1 MKFNAPRGTN
11 DILPPDSYKWQ
22 YIEKVTHELFSNYNY
37 EEIRTPIFEYTELF
51 QRGIGEVTDI
61 VEKEMYTF
69 EDKGGRSITL
79 RPEGTASV
87 IRSFL
92 ENKIYGQAQ
101 PTKYYYIGPMFRY
114 ERPQSGRFR
123 QFHQLGVEA
132 VGSNDPA
139 LDAEIISL
147 GMRFLLKFGLEDL
160 SLHLNSVGCKSCRPK
175 YVDVLKDYLIK
186 NRDLLCDD
194 CKSRIERNP
203 LRVLDC
209 KNERCHSV
217 INDAPKIVDH
227 LCGEC
232 DEHFSSV
239 QEYLDILKI
248 DYNINPKLVR
258 GLDYYT
264 NTAFEIKDSSLGAQN
279 TVFGGGR
286 YNGLAEEVGGKD
298 IPGIGFALGIE
309 RLLLSIEAQN
319 IELPVE
325 KGIDLYI
332 TVIGENAKKE
342 AFRLNDLLRNTG
354 FKTDIDYL
362 NRSVRSQM
370 KSADRM
376 NADYTIILGED
387 ELKNDSATIRNMK
400 TGDEKSIKLSS
411 LIEEMKQLVYGEEKQ
426 DE

>member
-11 DILPPDSYKWQ
+11 DILPPDTLKWQ
-22 YIEKVTHELFSNYNY
+22 YIEKKTHEIFSNYNY
-37 EEIRTPIFEYTELF
+37 QEIRTPIFEYTELF

-92 ENKIYGQAQ
+92 ENKIYGQTQ

-132 VGSNDPA
+132 IASNDPA

-147 GMRFLLKFGLEDL
+147 GMRLLQDFGLSNLE
-160 SLHLNSVGCKSCRPK
+160 LHLNSVGCGECRPT
-175 YVDVLKDYLIK
+175 YVEKLKTYLNENK
-186 NRDLLCDD
+186 EQLCDN
-194 CKSRIERNP
+194 CKNRIERNP

-209 KNERCHSV
+209 KNEGCQNV
-217 INDAPKIVDH
+217 IEHAPKITDNLCDSCSDH
-227 LCGEC
+227 F
-232 DEHFSSV
+232 DDV
-239 QEYLDILKI
+239 QEYLDILDLEYI
-248 DYNINPKLVR
+248 INPLLVR

-264 NTAFEIKDSSLGAQN
+264 NTAFEIKDNALGAQD

-286 YNGLAEEVGGKD
+286 YNGLAEEIGNRD
-298 IPGIGFALGIE
+298 LPGIGFALGIE
-309 RLLLSIEAQN
+309 RLLLSLEAKE

-325 KGIDLYI
+325 SGVDLYI
-332 TVIGENAKKE
+332 TVIGEQAKKE
-342 AFRLNDLLRNTG
+342 SFKLLDQLRNNG
-354 FKTDIDYL
+354 FRTEIDYL
-362 NRSVRSQM
+362 GRSVGSQM

-376 NADYTIILGED
+376 NAEYTIIIGED
-387 ELKNDSATIRNMK
+387 ELNKNSATIRNMK
-400 TGDEKSIKLSS
+400 SGDEKEIQLSN
-411 LIEEMKQLVYGEEKQ
+411 LLKEMKQLVDKEEI
-426 DE
+426 

>member
-11 DILPPDSYKWQ
+11 DILPPETSKWQ
-22 YIEKVTHELFSNYNY
+22 YIEKVTHNLFNNYNY

-69 EDKGGRSITL
+69 KDKSGRSLTL

-87 IRSFL
+87 MRSFL

-101 PTKYYYIGPMFRY
+101 PTKFYYIGPMFRY

-132 VGSNDPA
+132 VASNDPA

-147 GMRFLLKFGLEDL
+147 GMRLLEKLGLKDL
-160 SLHLNSVGCKSCRPK
+160 DIHLNSVGCKSCRPK
-175 YVDVLKDYLIK
+175 YVGKLKKYLNNNK
-186 NRDLLCDD
+186 DKLCNN
-194 CKSRIERNP
+194 CKDRIEKNP

-209 KNERCHSV
+209 KNESCQDV
-217 INDAPKIVDH
+217 IKNAPKIIEH
-227 LCGEC
+227 LCEDC
-232 DEHFSSV
+232 ESHFSEV
-239 QEYLDILKI
+239 QNYLDILQI
-248 DYNINPKLVR
+248 DYLVNPLLVR

-264 NTAFEIKDSSLGAQN
+264 NTAFEIKDNSLGAQD

-286 YNGLAEEVGGKD
+286 YNGLAEEIANRD

-309 RLLLSIEAQN
+309 RLLLSLEAQG
-319 IELPVE
+319 IEVPS
-325 KGIDLYI
+325 KSSIDLYI
-332 TVIGENAKKE
+332 TVIGDRAKKE
-342 AFRLNDLLRNTG
+342 AFKLLDILRNNG
-354 FKTDIDYL
+354 LKTEIDYL
-362 NRSVRSQM
+362 ERSVGSQM

-376 NADYTIILGED
+376 NAEYTIILGEN
-387 ELKNDSATIRNMK
+387 ELESNTATIRNMLN
-400 TGDEKSIKLSS
+400 GNEKEIKLNN
-411 LIEEMKQLVYGEEKQ
+411 LIEEMKKLVDGEER
-426 DE
+426 